1 MIQAFLQHIHVGR
14 PYLIPD
20 HSHPV
25 FELIHVLAGSTE
37 VTVDGITTLAGPGD
51 LLVFHPGRV
60 HRESVHRGPFRIVVL
75 RFEADALRV
84 PIPEGDAVLR
94 LTGDQRLRQ
103 TAAELAEEGVRA
115 DAWSQAMQEALLTVF
130 VVHLRRALA
139 QRPASR
145 WLDGALQAL
154 AAADGPAEVDRLAR
168 SQGVAP
174 STLRARV
181 KAATGVP
188 PRRYALLTR
197 LERARDLLRETSM
210 SVADVAAALGFSS
223 PQHLSRQCT
232 RLLGVSPRAIR
243 ARPLAEGARM
253 RPSPR

>member
-1 MIQAFLQHIHVGR
+1 MIQAFLQDIHVGR

-25 FELIHVLAGSTE
+25 YELILVLAGSTE
-37 VTVDGITTLAGPGD
+37 VTVDGTATPAGPGD

-60 HRESVHRGPFRIVVL
+60 HRESVHRGPFRTVVL
-75 RFEADALRV
+75 RFGADALRV
-84 PIPEGDAVLR
+84 PLPAGEAVLR
-94 LTGDQRLRQ
+94 LSGDRRLQ
-103 TAAELAEEGVRA
+103 QAAAELAEEGARP
-115 DAWSQAMQEALLTVF
+115 DGWSAAMQEALLTVF

-139 QRPASR
+139 RRPAPG
-145 WLDGALQAL
+145 WLDGTLAAL
-154 AAADGPAEVDRLAR
+154 ASLDGPADVDRLAR

-197 LERARDLLRETSM
+197 LERARDLLRETAM

-232 RLLGVSPRAIR
+232 RLLGASPRALR
-243 ARPLAEGARM
+243 ARPLAEGARTG
-253 RPSPR
+253 RPRR

>member
-1 MIQAFLQHIHVGR
+1 MIQAFLQDIHVGR

-20 HSHPV
+20 HCHPV
-25 FELIHVLAGSTE
+25 FELIHVLAGGTE
-37 VTVDGITTLAGPGD
+37 VTVDGVTTRAGPGD

-60 HRESVHRGPFRIVVL
+60 HRESVLRGPFRTIVL
-75 RFEADALRV
+75 RFGADALRV
-84 PIPEGDAVLR
+84 PIPVGDAVLR

-115 DAWSQAMQEALLTVF
+115 DAWSEAMQEALLTVF

-197 LERARDLLRETSM
+197 LERARDLLRETTM
-210 SVADVAAALGFSS
+210 SVAGIAAALGFSS

-232 RLLGVSPRAIR
+232 RLLGASPRAIR

-253 RPSPR
+253 GRSPR